1 MLSAVTIRLDTPPA
15 NEDVRLEPA
24 FDAIASGEVRALS
37 VDCFDTLLFRRVTDP
52 VDAFELIGE
61 RLRDQGALADG
72 KTPGVFAR
80 ARRAAEKRARLRRE
94 EAGDGPEV
102 TLAEI
107 CAQLPSALFS
117 ATAGPAAAAD
127 AEVAVESELL
137 VPDLDVVALLYAA
150 AAGGVQLVALSDT
163 YFSERHLRLFMAR
176 GPLAGIGFDRV
187 FTSSDRGTGKGAGLF
202 SIVLEQLGVRPGELL
217 HVGDNH
223 EADVTAAQ
231 RLGVQAIYFEK
242 RTPALA
248 RILERERLHLPPRL
262 GSDGGTAALRGKVL
276 HRVEGARQSAGV
288 RPFWD
293 FGAAALGPAFAGFA
307 DWVQQQGAAHGVSK
321 VFCLMRE
328 GELLSGLIE
337 AAAPAEGSRVRA
349 EPIWLS
355 RHVAARAS
363 IREGTVQ
370 ELEAL
375 FARRDMPSV
384 REFCASL
391 GVSLEEL
398 PAFASVADRP
408 VDDRALGDEVVDAIV
423 FDPELRARVVA
434 RSSELRRRLLR
445 YVESRLPA
453 GERRLVLVDLG
464 WGGTIQ
470 AMVADLL
477 REGGV
482 DATTVGLYLITNH
495 VALDRSLDGLEAHGF
510 LGEYGEPR
518 AAIDAIGRSPE
529 LLEQVCMPDSGTQI
543 DMTEE
548 LAPVLAEAGEVSLQ
562 AVQRAAV
569 QQGIAAFQREWS
581 RYRASA
587 RGLTLTDERVRPR
600 LLAAVTR
607 AVTAPTPEEAALL
620 SGWMHDENFGSD
632 RVESIASGPSVKAL
646 GHLDPRALS
655 KVPMTELYW
664 PFGLAGLHDEHLA
677 GALAAASSGTLPWEM
692 FSSSLEIGDF
702 VIEGDFGWGF
712 EDRAR
717 GTIEPRRNRRG
728 LSYARATVRGEFVQR
743 IRLRPGRRP
752 ALLRLDWVR
761 VRCRL
766 HGGGS
771 ETVDLESERDFGR
784 MKVRGAHWVAPGLLM
799 VTGGDPRI
807 AIDLRRLVDG
817 KVYEAVV
824 EVGFAALP
832 LPHSRA
838 RERFGRLKD
847 SLRRV
852 AKDTPL
858 GAPLRLACRLLR
870 G

>member
-1 MLSAVTIRLDTPPA
+1 MLSPVTTHLDTPPSSQ
-15 NEDVRLEPA
+15 DVRLEPA
-24 FDAIASGEVRALS
+24 FEAIASGRLRALS
-37 VDCFDTLLFRRVTDP
+37 VDVFDTLMFRRVSDP
-52 VDAFELIGE
+52 VDAFELVGE
-61 RLRDQGALADG
+61 RLRERGALADG
-72 KTPGVFAR
+72 KSPAAFAR
-80 ARRAAEKRARLRRE
+80 ARRAAERRARERRE
-94 EAGDGPEV
+94 AAGDGPEV

-107 CAQLPSALFS
+107 HDALPRELLA
-117 ATAGPAAAAD
+117 ATAGRAAAAD
-127 AEVAVESELL
+127 AELAVESELL
-137 VPDLDVVALLYAA
+137 VADLDVVALLHAA
-150 AAGGVQLVALSDT
+150 AEAGLGLVAISDT
-163 YFSERHLRLFMAR
+163 YFSERQLRLFMAR
-176 GPLAGIGFDRV
+176 GPLAEIAFDRV
-187 FTSSDRGTGKGAGLF
+187 FASSDRGTGKATGLF
-202 SIVLEQLGVRPGELL
+202 SVVLEQLGVRPGELL

-223 EADVTAAQ
+223 ESDVAAPR
-231 RLGVQAIYFEK
+231 RLGAEAVYFEK

-248 RILERERLHLPPRL
+248 RVLERERLHLPPRM
-262 GSDGGTAALRGKVL
+262 GADGGTAALRGKVL

-293 FGAAALGPAFAGFA
+293 FGAAALGPALAGFA
-307 DWVQQQGAAHGVSK
+307 DWVHEQAAAHGASK

-328 GELLSGLIE
+328 GELLSQLVN
-337 AAAPAEGSRVRA
+337 AAAPPGRAVSA
-349 EPIWLS
+349 EPMWLS

-375 FARRDMPSV
+375 FARRDMPTV

-391 GVSLEEL
+391 GISVEEL
-398 PAFASVADRP
+398 PAFAPVADRP

-470 AMVADLL
+470 ALAADLL

-495 VALDRSLDGLEAHGF
+495 VALDRALDGLEMHGF
-510 LGEYGEPR
+510 LGEWDVPR
-518 AAIDAIGRSPE
+518 AALEAIGRSPE
-529 LLEQVCMPDSGTQI
+529 LLEQVCMPDSGTQV
-543 DMTEE
+543 DLTEE

-562 AVQRAAV
+562 GVERAAV
-569 QQGIAAFQREWS
+569 QQGIAAFQREWL
-581 RYRASA
+581 RYRDAGRELS
-587 RGLTLTDERVRPR
+587 LTAEEVRPR
-600 LLAAVTR
+600 LLAAVAR
-607 AVTAPTPEEAALL
+607 AVTAPTAEEAALF

-632 RVESIASGPSVKAL
+632 RVESIAAGPTVKAL

-677 GALAAASSGTLPWEM
+677 ASLAAASSGTLPWEA
-692 FSSSLEIGDF
+692 FSSSLELGPF

-712 EDRAR
+712 EDRAK

-743 IRLRPGRRP
+743 LRLRPGRRP

-766 HGGGS
+766 HGGGA
-771 ETVDLESERDFGR
+771 ETVELETERDFAR

-807 AIDLRRLVDG
+807 AVDLRRLVDG
-817 KVYEAVV
+817 RVYEAVV

-832 LPHSRA
+832 LPHARA

-847 SLRRV
+847 ALRRL

-858 GAPLRLACRLLR
+858 GAPLRLARRLVR
-870 G
+870 